1 MTLRTRKPTG
11 RVPWPLIL
19 IEGPEKAGKSWM
31 CAELSASDKVGQ
43 TYWIDLGEGSADEYG
58 AIPGARYEIVEHN
71 GTYGEILDAV
81 IEIKDLAAKA
91 ADAGEPPVVLVI
103 DSMTAE
109 WDLLKGIADAKARE
123 RLARKGRRL
132 APDAEPQ
139 ISMDLWN
146 EANAKHRKLMTL
158 LMTMPGIV
166 VMTARGKEVAALDA
180 TGRPIEGSRE
190 YRVEGQKNLA
200 FDASVWIRVSRDHPP
215 LVVGARSVHAGVR
228 PGVDRPVPQPGLTL
242 ERVIFD
248 ILRCQPGEA
257 HVRDLVQ
264 PQVTA
269 ADLAASAEPGI
280 PANRPVS
287 GPPAGPAALGE
298 IATRLIDTV
307 ANATS
312 QDGLRQVWHD
322 ARRAHLAGKITGAEV
337 ELFKQRWQARHEQL
351 DQQDHSQRKQMF
363 ALFSEADIT
372 DRDERLAYASEVVGR
387 TVASTR
393 ELTADEVATVIDRL
407 RRYVEQ
413 TTPPVDERQPAE
425 VAA

>member
-71 GTYGEILDAV
+71 GTVAEILDAV

-146 EANAKHRKLMTL
+146 EANAKHRRLMTL

-180 TGRPIEGSRE
+180 NGRPIEGSRE

-215 LVVGARSVHAGVR
+215 LIVGARSVHAGIR
-228 PGVDRPVPQPGLTL
+228 PGVDRPRPMPDLTL
-242 ERVIFD
+242 EKVIFD
-248 ILRCQPGEA
+248 VLRCEPGEA

-269 ADLAASAEPGI
+269 ADLAASAEPGT

-287 GPPAGPAALGE
+287 GPPAGPATPGE
-298 IATRLIDTV
+298 VATRLLETV

-312 QDGLRQVWHD
+312 QDDLRQVWHD
-322 ARRAHLAGKITGAEV
+322 ARRAHLAGKITDAEA
-337 ELFKQRWQARHEQL
+337 ELFKQRWQARREQL
-351 DQQDHSQRKQMF
+351 DQQDHQRRRMF

-393 ELTADEVATVIDRL
+393 ELTADEVAAVIDRL